1 MTRKAKGAPFQMRS
15 GNATPFKNMAS
26 SYVQPAVSPV
36 QKADSPLQQ
45 PNPALWIAAKIA
57 KNTPRVT
64 KYVKGLY
71 NKTFAKS
78 DNVAD
83 LVKKQ
88 KDKAK
93 TKTKTKD
100 LTKRN
105 LDIKVETKT
114 PDTPDFVKDGRWNE
128 KTLIDKAIEH
138 GKKSVPTAAAVT
150 PSKYPKLKTA
160 YNITKG
166 LVTGTGAVYL
176 GDQIYQSAKGSDNTS
191 IEDIGGYLDKPKN
204 TYIKS
209 ADGDST
215 DYSPYIVDDY

>member
-45 PNPALWIAAKIA
+45 ANPALWIAAKIA

-78 DNVAD
+78 DDVAD

-88 KDKAK
+88 KDKANS
-93 TKTKTKD
+93 KTKD
-100 LTKRN
+100 LTKRDY
-105 LDIKVETKT
+105 DIKVDNRKS
-114 PDTPDFVKDGRWNE
+114 
-128 KTLIDKAIEH
+128 KATIMKEAYEA
-138 GKKSVPTAAAVT
+138 GVKSVPTVTAAA
-150 PSKYPKLKTA
+150 PSNYPKLKKV
-160 YNITKG
+160 YNVTKG
-166 LVTGTGAVYL
+166 LVNIAGAGIV
-176 GDQIYQSAKGSDNTS
+176 GNEIYKMGKSSDKTS
-191 IEDIGGYLDKPKN
+191 VEDIGGYLDKPKN
-204 TYIKS
+204 TYIKG

>member
-26 SYVQPAVSPV
+26 SYAQPASSPI
-36 QKADSPLQQ
+36 QEGDSPLQQ
-45 PNPALWIAAKIA
+45 ANPALWIAAKIA

-71 NKTFAKS
+71 NKTFTKS
-78 DNVAD
+78 DDVAK

-88 KDKAK
+88 KDKA
-93 TKTKTKD
+93 TKTKD
-100 LTKRN
+100 LTKRDY
-105 LDIKVETKT
+105 DIKVENQA
-114 PDTPDFVKDGRWNE
+114 FDGRNA
-128 KTLIDKAIEH
+128 KQTIANKAYAE
-138 GKKSVPTAAAVT
+138 GVKSVPTVAAVT

-166 LVTGTGAVYL
+166 LVTGTGAVYI
-176 GDQIYQSAKGSDNTS
+176 GDQIYQSAKGSGNTS
-191 IEDIGGYLDKPKN
+191 VEDIGGYLDKPKN

>member
-36 QKADSPLQQ
+36 QNTDSPLQQ
-45 PNPALWIAAKIA
+45 ANPALWIAAKIA

-71 NKTFAKS
+71 NKTFTKS
-78 DNVAD
+78 DDVAD

-88 KDKAK
+88 KDKA
-93 TKTKTKD
+93 TKTKD
-100 LTKRN
+100 LTKRDY
-105 LDIKVETKT
+105 DIKVENRA
-114 PDTPDFVKDGRWNE
+114 FDGRNA
-128 KTLIDKAIEH
+128 KQTIANKAFAE
-138 GKKSVPTAAAVT
+138 GAKSVPTVTAAAT
-150 PSKYPKLKTA
+150 PKFPKLNKV
-160 YNITKG
+160 YNVTKNLLAG
-166 LVTGTGAVYL
+166 SSAVYL

-191 IEDIGGYLDKPKN
+191 VEDIGGYLDKPKN
-204 TYIKS
+204 TYIKG